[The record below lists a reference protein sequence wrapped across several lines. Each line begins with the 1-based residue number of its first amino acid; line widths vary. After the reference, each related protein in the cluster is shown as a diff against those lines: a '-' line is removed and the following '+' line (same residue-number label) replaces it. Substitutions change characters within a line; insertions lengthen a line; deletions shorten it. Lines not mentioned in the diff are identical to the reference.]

1 MVKIIAGEMKAS
13 HRVAM
18 NTGFLYGK
26 MIITLVI
33 ALFSTRLILGALG
46 EVDYGIFNL
55 IGGVIA
61 MLSFLNVAMT
71 ISTQRYMSFYLGA
84 EDASKLRSVFTS
96 SISLHLLIGL
106 SIVIIL
112 EVAGIFL
119 FNGFLNIPEERI
131 ATAKIIYHF
140 MVVSTFFTINAVPY
154 DAAINA
160 HENFLFDAG
169 VGILESVIKLIIA
182 IVLVYTGSD
191 KLVLYGLLMALLTI
205 LVRIIKG
212 SFCISRYR
220 ECRFTTRLVIKGK
233 LIKEMISFA
242 GWNLFGS
249 FCTIVRNQGIA
260 VVLNLSFGVVINA
273 AYAVAHQ
280 VNSQLILFSVNMLR
294 SLNPQII
301 KSEGSGDR
309 SRMLRLAMLACKVS
323 FFLLAL
329 FAIPLIIEMEYVLN
343 LWLKDVPEYTI
354 IFCQLMLI
362 LSMTQLLTYGLGTA
376 IQSVGRIKLFQSVV
390 GTTLILNLPVAIIL
404 VSLGFEP
411 YSILI
416 GSIALEVVAGIMR
429 ILIARKIT
437 GLSVKQYLRDV
448 QSRVVPVAVLAAG
461 AGMVPRLL
469 METGFLRLVIT
480 VTSTTGALLLLGRYL
495 SVNSY
500 EYGKIKEIILPVVL
514 GIKNKF
520 SKLMPSGA
528 DTNKKI

>member
-1 MVKIIAGEMKAS
+1 MRAS

-26 MIITLVI
+26 MLITLVI

-71 ISTQRYMSFYLGA
+71 ISTQRYMSFYLGS

-96 SISLHLLIGL
+96 STSLHLIIGL
-106 SIVIIL
+106 SIVILL
-112 EVAGIFL
+112 EIAGIFL

-131 ATAKIIYHF
+131 GTARTIYHF

-160 HENFLFDAG
+160 HENFLFDAA
-169 VGILESVIKLIIA
+169 VGIIESVIKLVIA
-182 IVLVYTGSD
+182 IVLVYTASD

-205 LVRIIKG
+205 LVRVIKG
-212 SFCISRYR
+212 SFCINRYR
-220 ECRFTTRLVIKGK
+220 ECSFTTRLVIKGK
-233 LIKEMISFA
+233 LIREMISFA

-260 VVLNLSFGVVINA
+260 IVLNLSFGVIINA

-280 VNSQLILFSVNMLR
+280 VNSQLMLFSVNMLR

-301 KSEGSGDR
+301 KSEGGGNR

-323 FFLLAL
+323 FFLLAF

-343 LWLKDVPEYTI
+343 LWLKDVPEYTV
-354 IFCQLMLI
+354 IFCQLMLL
-362 LSMTQLLTYGLGTA
+362 LSMVQLLTYGLGTA
-376 IQSVGRIKLFQSVV
+376 IQSVGRIKLFQSLV

-404 VSLGFEP
+404 IKLGFEP

-416 GSIALEVVAGIMR
+416 GSIALEMIAGMMR
-429 ILIARKIT
+429 VIIARKIT

-448 QSRVVPVAVLAAG
+448 QSRAVPVAILAAG
-461 AGMVPRLL
+461 IGLVPHFL

-480 VTSTTGALLLLGRYL
+480 VLSTTGALLLLGRYL
-495 SVNSY
+495 TVNSY
-500 EYGKIKEIILPVVL
+500 EYDKIKEIVVPVVL
-514 GIKNKF
+514 GIKSKVLGFMPAGINK
-520 SKLMPSGA
+520 
-528 DTNKKI
+528 NKQTKRYD